1 MAQIFKKLGLA
12 ITFSPTGKA
21 LLKETKRL
29 RELFNS
35 GLILIHV
42 GDRTSE
48 NEKLLNEVIMNAG
61 INNSDAEII
70 SASGDPAGTI
80 IKLSKKA
87 NVDLLITGALEKE
100 TFIKYYIGSV
110 ARKIMRE
117 APCSSLI
124 LKKPSEN
131 PKPFKKFYVST
142 DFSPES
148 ERAIKLTYNFALLE
162 NAEEFVIINDY
173 NTPGLASTIL
183 DLVSLEELES
193 MKTQWQT
200 EEEDKMKLF
209 LKELNLK
216 GINIKQHSLYGKDHS
231 WCFHSWY
238 SNRRFCSY

>member
-162 NAEEFVIINDY
+162 NAEEFVIINELHR
-173 NTPGLASTIL
+173 GLQ
-183 DLVSLEELES
+183 V
-193 MKTQWQT
+193 Q
-200 EEEDKMKLF
+200 F
-209 LKELNLK
+209 
-216 GINIKQHSLYGKDHS
+216 
-231 WCFHSWY
+231 
-238 SNRRFCSY
+238 